1 MNQVESKNVIINLKQ
16 ANIEMQNKSLK
27 NKSPLNSSLNEFFM
41 TQEEKKRNK
50 QPSVI
55 QERYK
60 NSDLGD
66 LIPKYK
72 KK

>member
-41 TQEEKKRNK
+41 TQEEKEQATISYSRE
-50 QPSVI
+50 I
-55 QERYK
+55 QK
-60 NSDLGD
+60 L
-66 LIPKYK
+66 
-72 KK
+72 